1 MPEAIARADY
11 DDAFM
16 DDPPPKRRARSR
28 AAARI
33 EPTVTSLQH
42 LRDDEA
48 DRRSRGRFRFV
59 RTLFHRPLRT
69 LVGLACAAIF
79 VSFVSNLLFMQDG
92 PHPAPLFAKQE
103 APRPDAA
110 RSAQAPVAPRAPEAA
125 PRSVTQSA
133 NPSATAP
140 AQQTASRTAA
150 PAPVAETTAPL
161 PPAAPR
167 SAPIS
172 IGAAPPARPPE
183 PAKPVAKQP
192 DFDPIAQFLRTGV
205 TQAPATTAS
214 TNASA
219 PASADAR
226 RVSAAQRALGKLGHA
241 IDADGVM
248 GPGTRAAIQRFER
261 DANLPVTGE
270 LNPRTVKA
278 LSARASIPIP

>member
-1 MPEAIARADY
+1 
-11 DDAFM
+11 M

-28 AAARI
+28 AAARV
-33 EPTVTSLQH
+33 EPTVTSVPH
-42 LRDDEA
+42 LRDGGDG
-48 DRRSRGRFRFV
+48 RPHGRFRIL
-59 RTLFHRPLRT
+59 RTLVHRPLRT
-69 LVGLACAAIF
+69 LVGLACGAIF
-79 VSFVSNLLFMQDG
+79 VSFVSNLLFMQEG

-110 RSAQAPVAPRAPEAA
+110 RNTQTAAAPTAPETA
-125 PRSVTQSA
+125 PRSATTSA
-133 NPSATAP
+133 NSP
-140 AQQTASRTAA
+140 AQQTASRA
-150 PAPVAETTAPL
+150 PASAPASETVAPL

-172 IGAAPPARPPE
+172 IVAAPPARAPE

-205 TQAPATTAS
+205 AQAPATTAS
-214 TNASA
+214 TAA
-219 PASADAR
+219 PASADSKRIA
-226 RVSAAQRALGKLGHA
+226 AAQRALGKLGHA
-241 IDADGVM
+241 LDADGLM

>member
-28 AAARI
+28 AAARV
-33 EPTVTSLQH
+33 EPTVTTFRD
-42 LRDDEA
+42 LRQDEVDA
-48 DRRSRGRFRFV
+48 RPRGRFRFV
-59 RTLFHRPLRT
+59 RTLFNRPLRT
-69 LVGLACAAIF
+69 LVGLACTAIF

-103 APRPDAA
+103 ARTNSAPTAQAAAAPKAPDAA
-110 RSAQAPVAPRAPEAA
+110 QRS
-125 PRSVTQSA
+125 STQSA
-133 NPSATAP
+133 SQPVSAP
-140 AQQTASRTAA
+140 AQQTASRA
-150 PAPVAETTAPL
+150 PASAPIAETAPPL

-172 IGAAPPARPPE
+172 IVAAPPARAPE

-205 TQAPATTAS
+205 AQAPATTAS
-214 TNASA
+214 TNSPA
-219 PASADAR
+219 PASADAKR
-226 RVSAAQRALGKLGHA
+226 ISAAQRALGKLGHA
-241 IDADGVM
+241 LDADGVM